1 MCPRISHR
9 LTFIELLSCVRH
21 YSWGQVGAEDETG
34 KSSNFQRLFSLL
46 KKKKEKQVSN
56 DLNYGVLLL
65 NVESGGIYLVLR
77 PCLYTLLKSQ
87 WQLAQTELL
96 FWREYA
102 VLPFLRSSY
111 QGKARFSNFECK
123 RGLGQSLCRLCGSWR
138 IAVVCPSSKQYFP
151 VLMRMKGN
159 DISRSLCENNKK
171 KVNKNPIKLSFC
183 NFPKVKHDLWCDFF
197 WTKT

>member
-46 KKKKEKQVSN
+46 KKKEKQVSN

-87 WQLAQTELL
+87 
-96 FWREYA
+96 
-102 VLPFLRSSY
+102 
-111 QGKARFSNFECK
+111 
-123 RGLGQSLCRLCGSWR
+123 
-138 IAVVCPSSKQYFP
+138 
-151 VLMRMKGN
+151 
-159 DISRSLCENNKK
+159 
-171 KVNKNPIKLSFC
+171 
-183 NFPKVKHDLWCDFF
+183 
-197 WTKT
+197 